1 MNTFL
6 TALTII
12 MIAGIVL
19 PLIGV
24 GIRILIAGLFDE
36 EYSWMDAIFGLTLIV
51 TNSLAGGILFL
62 LLIKK
67 P

>member
-6 TALTII
+6 TALTIV
-12 MIAGIVL
+12 MIAGIAL

>member
-6 TALTII
+6 TALTIVI
-12 MIAGIVL
+12 IAGITL